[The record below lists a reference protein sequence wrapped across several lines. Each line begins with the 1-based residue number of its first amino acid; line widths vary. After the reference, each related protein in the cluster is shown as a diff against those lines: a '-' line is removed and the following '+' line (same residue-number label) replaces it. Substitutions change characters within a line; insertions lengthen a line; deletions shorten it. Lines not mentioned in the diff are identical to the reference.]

1 MLTANDILAL
11 SRSGYSAAQIELIGK
26 SMISSDNDR
35 NSVSPPSPSPAPE
48 PAPAPAAPAPEP
60 APAPAA
66 PAPEPAPAPAAPA
79 APAPAPAAQP
89 SASGETALAGILAAL
104 NELKTTMQA
113 SNLATATQPANIT
126 PSAED
131 LLTAMV
137 IPPQRKEK

>member
-26 SMISSDNDR
+26 NMVSPDNDR
-35 NSVSPPSPSPAPE
+35 NAVSPSTPPAPEPTPAPADPAPE
-48 PAPAPAAPAPEP
+48 PAP
-60 APAPAA
+60 
-66 PAPEPAPAPAAPA
+66 APA

-113 SNLATATQPANIT
+113 GNLATATQPANIT

>member
-26 SMISSDNDR
+26 NMVSSDNDR
-35 NSVSPPSPSPAPE
+35 NAVSPPSPSPAPE

-66 PAPEPAPAPAAPA
+66 PAP
-79 APAPAPAAQP
+79 APAAQP
-89 SASGETALAGILAAL
+89 SASGDTALAGILAAL

-113 SNLATATQPANIT
+113 GNLAKASQPANIT